1 MGATLDIME
10 KKLRLRFLLITW
22 GLLMLLFATLCV
34 GVWVYYQ
41 GGSDDSATA
50 LRKVIAQFDTA
61 ETVDELFEPT
71 LGMAA
76 IRTTQDGT
84 ITELR
89 LGRLALSNETASKI
103 VAAVKESPS
112 DHMDTVTVDGMPFY
126 YILNVTATGERQIAI
141 TESDEDSLWQ
151 NFRRYIILFIVL
163 ATMLSFAVSVMLSR
177 IMTKPIVDAWQKQN
191 DFVSD
196 ATHEL
201 KTPLT
206 VIRTNTDAVLS
217 NPEATVSSQSKW
229 LGSISGETKRMAG
242 LVADLLFMAK
252 VDAGEIK
259 ADLDLLR
266 ISDEMEGL
274 CMEWE
279 SEFFEKGEQF
289 AYAITENM
297 VYHGD
302 WAKIRRMTEVLLDNA
317 LRYTSKGGSVHL
329 VMNRTGKMQLQII
342 VSNTGEALTA
352 EHQKKIFDR
361 FYRVDASRT
370 RESGGYGLGLC
381 IAMAIAQLHNGGISV
396 SSEGGMNVFTAI
408 LGDAEALESK

>member
-1 MGATLDIME
+1 
-10 KKLRLRFLLITW
+10 
-22 GLLMLLFATLCV
+22 MLLFATLCV